1 MTDLPVACTLS
12 PDAIASRRA
21 GLLPG
26 LVRHALR
33 AEEFEN
39 GVRYQFAASAW
50 PQIAA
55 TVEAERRCCRF
66 LQFEL
71 RLEPDEGPITLTLT
85 GPRGTRV
92 FLAALIAS

>member
-26 LVRHALR
+26 LVRHALS
-33 AEEFEN
+33 AEELEN
-39 GVRYQFAASAW
+39 GVRYRFAASAW
-50 PQIAA
+50 PQIAT
-55 TVEAERRCCRF
+55 TVEAERQCCRF
-66 LQFEL
+66 LEFVL

-85 GPRGTRV
+85 GPLGTRQ